1 MIMRQA
7 DIDVR
12 KTDGQG
18 GGQGRKREKEEEKK
32 VESED
37 EGEEG
42 SRPLSGASVVWLVK
56 RRNAR
61 LTENG
66 WKQQADKPLGKM

>member
-7 DIDVR
+7 DIDGR

-18 GGQGRKREKEEEKK
+18 GGQERKREEEEEKK

-42 SRPLSGASVVWLVK
+42 SRTLSGASVV
-56 RRNAR
+56 
-61 LTENG
+61 
-66 WKQQADKPLGKM
+66 